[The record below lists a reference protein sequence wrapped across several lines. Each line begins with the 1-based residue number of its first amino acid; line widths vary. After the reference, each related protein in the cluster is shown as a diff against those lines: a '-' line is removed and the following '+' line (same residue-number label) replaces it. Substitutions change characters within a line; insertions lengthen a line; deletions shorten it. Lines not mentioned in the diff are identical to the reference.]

1 MAEEN
6 LQIVSSS
13 EALEALNR
21 SDIDIQVQ
29 TAMRYPK
36 HSTPDQITFALTK
49 AEAFALV
56 DSETAESCF
65 YRLEREDKKTGEK
78 SIIEGPSIRLA
89 EIIANSWGNIRI
101 ATRIIGNDGK
111 FVTAQGA
118 CHDLESNVIQVVE
131 VRRSITTSKGYTFS
145 ADMQV
150 VTGNAAASIAR
161 RNAILAVIPAAIFK
175 PLYAKIQK
183 KVLGEVKNDLENRR
197 ANMVKTYALLGVNQQ
212 MLFQHLKVDKMEDI
226 TVEMVVNLGKLYNAL
241 RDGQTTVEETFKK
254 PAAEA
259 SMAEKV
265 RDKNAKTKDRIAAS
279 AAGAKAGEQ
288 PGAPAPAPA
297 PTDDLPPA
305 DGGHIDPN
313 TGEIFQQQQ

>member
-1 MAEEN
+1 MDNQEVQYIN
-6 LQIVSSS
+6 NS

-21 SDIDIQVQ
+21 ADIDIQVQ

-36 HSTPDQITFALTK
+36 HSTPEQISYALAK

-65 YRLEREDKKTGEK
+65 YRLERDDKKTGQK
-78 SIIEGPSIRLA
+78 SVIEGPSIRLA

-111 FVTAQGA
+111 FITAQGA

-131 VRRSITTSKGYTFS
+131 VKRSITTSKGYTFS
-145 ADMQV
+145 NDMQV

-175 PLYAKIQK
+175 PLYAKIQQ

-197 ANMVKTYALLGVNQQ
+197 ANMLKTYALLGVTQQ
-212 MLFQHLKVDKMEDI
+212 MIFQHLNVSKMEDI
-226 TVEMVVNLGKLYNAL
+226 NVQMVVDLGKLYNAL
-241 RDGQTTVEETFKK
+241 RDGQTTVEETFKR

-259 SMAEKV
+259 QMAEKV
-265 RDKNAKTKDRIAAS
+265 REKSKGTKERIAAS
-279 AAGAKAGEQ
+279 AAGSKAQATEQ
-288 PGAPAPAPA
+288 PAAPAPVE
-297 PTDDLPPA
+297 DMPPA
-305 DGGHIDPN
+305 DGQQVNPE
-313 TGEIFQQQQ
+313 TGEIFQQQ